1 MPSAPAGD
9 SRFSDKEG
17 ERLLQGDRNE

>member
-9 SRFSDKEG
+9 SRFSDK
-17 ERLLQGDRNE
+17 RKRTPFARRQK